1 MATTK
6 QLRVKRAYD
15 EPANDDGVRILV
27 DRLWPRGLPK
37 AKAGID
43 LWLKDLAPSAAL
55 RRWFNHQPTKW
66 AEFRLRYA
74 RELDAKDR
82 AIAALRGAARRGRIT
97 LLFGARSAEHNHAI
111 ALQAY
116 LARRRQ
122 A

>member
-1 MATTK
+1 MVTTK

-15 EPANDDGVRILV
+15 EPAHDDGVRILV

-37 AKAGID
+37 AKASID
-43 LWLKDLAPSAAL
+43 LWLKDLAPSTTL

-97 LLFGARSAEHNHAI
+97 LLFGARSTEHNHAI